1 MHIIPTTTDH
11 KEHNYLTG
19 DCHIFAIALNRL
31 TNYPLV
37 SFYKRHPIPEEEW
50 LGDEENDKY
59 EFEHAHAA
67 VMLDFEKGIYLDAT
81 GIKDIDKDD
90 FCFMFNNEDTLIEIM
105 TFRGEE
111 DLASNFSIES
121 FNEENIKNAIQ
132 DAKNLEIPKIL
143 EQYKNSIKKKRTLKP

>member
-1 MHIIPTTTDH
+1 MNIIPTITNG

-31 TNYPLV
+31 TGYPLV
-37 SFYKRHPIPEEEW
+37 SFYKRQPIPEEKW

-59 EFEHAHAA
+59 EFEHVHAA
-67 VMLDFEKGIYLDAT
+67 VMLDFEKGIYLDST
-81 GIKDIDKDD
+81 GIKNINKDD
-90 FCFMFNNEDTLIEIM
+90 FCFIFNNEDTPIEIM
-105 TFRGEE
+105 TFIGEE

-143 EQYKNSIKKKRTLKP
+143 EHYKNNIKKKRTIKP